1 LAVFQAQREVE
12 NAENQFLA
20 RMKSVGENIPELA
33 GIFERGVTNVEQ
45 LNEAETEFISRT
57 IEGGTALA
65 GFEQGATKLTQ
76 TLQGIA
82 PKARAS
88 SIALKE
94 ITTQTKNLR
103 NIIATTGQKG
113 FGGTTEAQRL
123 RDKVEKEGE
132 DALTD
137 SELAKFRKVE
147 MFDKLTGIGTALGAS
162 ITKGDALTKAK
173 AAEAN
178 SLKNLKDRILA
189 NTNLGKVRQTNLKI
203 ATKQAEIEKVIADIA
218 LARIT
223 LEDAANKEDAQQ
235 AIVELEQ
242 RLGLLQQQKA
252 VLEDTINPVA
262 QLGTAFTTTFEKQL
276 TQSIQGLI
284 EGTTN
289 LKDAFINMTKAILSS
304 MAQVLAQQLALRV
317 MGGFFPGLGGR
328 SGGIMSAPGYRS
340 YSMGGVASGPNS
352 GYPAMLHGT
361 EAVVP
366 LPNGRSIPV
375 EMQGGV
381 GGVNN
386 VTINVDAG
394 GNASSTGNAEQG
406 RALGMAIQA
415 AVMETIQREKRP
427 GGVLSRN

>member
-1 LAVFQAQREVE
+1 
-12 NAENQFLA
+12 
-20 RMKSVGENIPELA
+20 
-33 GIFERGVTNVEQ
+33 
-45 LNEAETEFISRT
+45 
-57 IEGGTALA
+57 
-65 GFEQGATKLTQ
+65 
-76 TLQGIA
+76 
-82 PKARAS
+82 
-88 SIALKE
+88 
-94 ITTQTKNLR
+94 
-103 NIIATTGQKG
+103 
-113 FGGTTEAQRL
+113 
-123 RDKVEKEGE
+123 
-132 DALTD
+132 
-137 SELAKFRKVE
+137 
-147 MFDKLTGIGTALGAS
+147 
-162 ITKGDALTKAK
+162 
-173 AAEAN
+173 
-178 SLKNLKDRILA
+178 
-189 NTNLGKVRQTNLKI
+189 
-203 ATKQAEIEKVIADIA
+203 
-218 LARIT
+218 